1 MCFAGGL
8 RGRERNTTEG
18 SQQGDEST
26 SKKKKIGAPSFPIF
40 NSTLTDLPPL
50 LPAAS
55 PFAAREPQPTM
66 LRARPSSSGG
76 VRALARPSGPSQ
88 RGLSPPRNR
97 PQMAPLTPVLPS
109 VPSAAPSSASSHSR
123 AVLAVAA
130 AAHAPSSPDA
140 TLSVHPDAVR
150 RRQR

>member
-18 SQQGDEST
+18 SQQGGEST
-26 SKKKKIGAPSFPIF
+26 SKKKKLEPLHFPS
-40 NSTLTDLPPL
+40 STLTDLPPL

-97 PQMAPLTPVLPS
+97 PQTAPPTPVLPS
-109 VPSAAPSSASSHSR
+109 VPSAAPSSASSLSR